1 MNSDELPVSLE
12 KDQFQES
19 AATGDPTRASAFK
32 GERLLAARID
42 DMVAALVARWPD
54 LAGARASRPL

>member
-1 MNSDELPVSLE
+1 VLALDPRSVRMAELKPAADFNL
-12 KDQFQES
+12 S

-42 DMVAALVARWPD
+42 DMVKAIVAKWPD
-54 LAGARASRPL
+54 LR

>member
-1 MNSDELPVSLE
+1 MSGVCLAPAADF
-12 KDQFQES
+12 KES

-42 DMVAALVARWPD
+42 DIVESLQRKWPD
-54 LAGARASRPL
+54 LHSVSSRA